1 MYNYILFQAVSKIF
15 LFWILETSSKVSVPN
30 YFFLSSFLTFLLCQV
45 YDVPVWFCP
54 SHNHI
59 IDRMIADNLGI
70 LMFRMIGVNPRA
82 PPPPLSSDNSPTN
95 WQSTPAFLPSTARQ
109 NTLFGSIQISG
120 ISEKNTVLLYIIFG
134 PLKERVLEDIAK
146 NL

>member
-30 YFFLSSFLTFLLCQV
+30 YFFLCSFLTFLLCQV

-54 SHNHI
+54 SHI

-70 LMFRMIGVNPRA
+70 LMFRMIGVNLGS
-82 PPPPLSSDNSPTN
+82 PPLSLSILPPLPPSPSDNSPTN
-95 WQSTPAFLPSTARQ
+95 WQSTVGHPPAFLPSTVRRKC
-109 NTLFGSIQISG
+109 FICSHI
-120 ISEKNTVLLYIIFG
+120 
-134 PLKERVLEDIAK
+134 
-146 NL
+146 